1 MEYFN
6 LPFYWVS
13 CFLSLHHLF
22 YPIILYLCSCKDADA
37 LLHPGEATTRLSL
50 ISTTISISRN
60 CQSVSILAR
69 SYLLPFFS
77 SLRLRLSPPRTR
89 NRHSPHVRIMSGRVS
104 YPYTWNNSKKNSP
117 IPWRG
122 EIVLSR
128 ISKNGRRSLVRK
140 FSSA

>member
-13 CFLSLHHLF
+13 FFLSLHHLF

-50 ISTTISISRN
+50 ISTTISISRK

-89 NRHSPHVRIMSGRVS
+89 SRHSLHARIMSGRVS
-104 YPYTWNNSKKNSP
+104 YPYTWSNSKKNSP

-122 EIVLSR
+122 GIVLSR

-140 FSSA
+140 FSSV